1 MKRKLLLLMFYLFVI
16 NINAQEQTCRAKEE
30 NELIYKNNPNSRKER
45 SDFDVYSRKFAT
57 QRAKSTTSKTAAVTY
72 TIPVVFHIY
81 GTVQSGKTVT
91 YEKIVNH
98 LKQLN
103 DDFNGL
109 NADYNTV
116 ESFFQARRSTLNIQF
131 KLAKIDPNGGC
142 TTGVV
147 FHSAKNGYG
156 NSGGYDDQIAADA
169 WDNTKYMNIY
179 IQNDLYNDSV
189 LNNSG
194 VAWYPNSGMTA
205 SNTARVVF
213 NGRYLYD
220 NSDNKEFSATLTH
233 EFGHFLNLIHTFDG
247 GCTGTD
253 EVDDTPIEDGN
264 NTLSCTPGTNCSGD
278 KVNIE
283 NYMGYN
289 GARGCYK
296 MFTQG
301 QVTRML
307 AALEH
312 PARKSLWQPANIT
325 ATGVNNTGASVA
337 SVVSNFKEAVANNG
351 TFDQTSIITLS
362 GTKTFSK
369 STGTLVAGTDYTST
383 FPAGITPVLTVNSNS
398 QLTLSFTG
406 AATNH
411 AVVNNSAGSITF
423 KDAAFTGGLASLS
436 CTSLNFSMIFVDPY
450 GVFYV
455 DMADVNISAAQTWKP
470 FDIAKGD
477 DTSYGGWRFA
487 ANQLKIET
495 YDKKLVCELGS
506 RNITKLGYNVPIGGT
521 SNFVAPNA
529 YPDQLDLRT
538 ATYTTWD
545 GQGGYVGFQYFIDG
559 LPCYG
564 WFKVNVNANG
574 DGYSIT
580 EYAYNTQPNG
590 TIYTGVTAKAAVTV
604 STDTLYEADANNGS
618 IASNSIITLSTNN
631 ATFTKS
637 SGNLVAGTDYTISGV
652 PAGLT
657 AVLAVQNNA
666 NLALSFTGIATQHL
680 VANNSS
686 VVVTFLNAAITG
698 GTSILASDK
707 VTVKI
712 VFENPYGIY
721 YVNMADVTA
730 NATNTWDYFDINSG
744 DDTGFGAWWFAANHL
759 KLETYVKRLV
769 CQTGSKNISKLG
781 LNEAVDG
788 TRNMTTGG
796 TYPNQLDL
804 RTPTYTTWD
813 GQTGYIGFEYTNR
826 GRICYGWFKA
836 TVAADG
842 NSYTVLEYGYN
853 TQPGGTIYTGNS
865 VPTTVNAPSNLVA
878 TANSASL
885 QVGLTWTDNATNET
899 AYTVER
905 ATGSGAY
912 SVIATLGSN
921 VVSYTDTGLV
931 AGTTYSYKVRAN
943 AGTTYSSYS
952 NVATATINAAI
963 TVNAPSNLV
972 AIANSASLQVGLTWA
987 DNATNETA
995 YTVERATGSGAYS
1008 VIATL
1013 GANVASYTDTG
1024 LIAGTTYSYKVRANA
1039 GTTYSN
1045 YSNVVTATINVATTV
1060 SAPSNLVAT
1069 ANSAS
1074 LQVGLTWTDNAT
1086 NETAYTVERAT
1097 GSGAYSVIATLG
1109 ANVASYTDTG
1119 LIAGTTYSYKVRAN
1133 AGTTYSNYSNVVTAT
1148 INVATTVSAPSNLV
1162 ATANSASLQVGL
1174 TWVDN
1179 ASNETAYT
1187 VERATGSGA
1196 YSVIATLGANV
1207 ASYTDTG
1214 LVAGTTYSY
1223 KVRANAGA
1231 TYSGYSNVATVTIT
1245 STGVAAPI
1253 ASANGIYAEGF
1264 YTYWGSANSGTSY
1277 EVQLYTSALGWTTFG
1292 TSTTYYLYIPKQGS
1306 ATSYTFRVR
1315 AINASGTSNWSNT
1328 VDVSL
1333 PGALATPTNVG
1344 NSGVYASGF
1353 YSSWGTVSNAASYE
1367 VQLYNSATGWS
1378 TFGTSTIY
1386 YLWIPKQG
1394 SNASYRFRVRAVNA
1408 SGTSEWSNYVDIS
1421 LPLAGPTAQNEP
1433 IAATD
1438 KQVFLIY
1445 PNPASN
1451 NVNFSLNNEN
1461 ITSGTLYIYNSFG
1474 KLIDVVRNQSNYSV
1488 GHLPRG
1494 VYIVKL
1500 VDNSVEITKSL
1511 IVK

>member
-1 MKRKLLLLMFYLFVI
+1 MKRKLLLIMIYLFVI

-57 QRAKSTTSKTAAVTY
+57 QRAKSTTSKTATVTY

-116 ESFFQARRSTLNIQF
+116 EPFFQARRSTLNIQF

-156 NSGGYDDQIAADA
+156 NGGGYDDQIAADA

-179 IQNDLYNDSV
+179 IQNDLYNDGT

-194 VAWYPNSGMTA
+194 VAWYPDSGMTA

-213 NGRYLYD
+213 NGAYLYD
-220 NSDNKEFSATLTH
+220 NSSNKEFSATLTH

-253 EVDDTPIEDGN
+253 EVDDTPIEDAKH
-264 NTLSCTPGTNCSGD
+264 TLACTPGTNCSGD
-278 KVNIE
+278 KVNFE

-289 GARGCYK
+289 GAQGCYK
-296 MFTQG
+296 MYTQG

-312 PARKSLWQPANIT
+312 PARKSLWQPANLT
-325 ATGVNNTGASVA
+325 ATGVNSTGASIA
-337 SVVSNFKEAVANNG
+337 SVVSSFKEAVANNG
-351 TFDQTSIITLS
+351 TFDGTSVISIS
-362 GTKTFSK
+362 GAKTFSK

-383 FPAGITPVLTVNSNS
+383 FPAGITPVLTVNSNT

-406 AATNH
+406 STANH
-411 AVVNNSAGSITF
+411 AVINNSVGTITF
-423 KDAAFTGGLASLS
+423 KDAAFTGALTGLS
-436 CTSLNFSMIFVDPY
+436 CTSLNFSMNFVDPY

-455 DMADVNISAAQTWKP
+455 DMTDVNISASQTWKY

-477 DTSYGGWRFA
+477 DTGFGGWRFA
-487 ANQLKIET
+487 ANHLKIET
-495 YDKKLVCELGS
+495 YGKKLVCESGS
-506 RNITKLGYNVPIGGT
+506 RNITKLGYNTAISG
-521 SNFVAPNA
+521 SSSFVAPNA

-538 ATYTTWD
+538 AAYSAWD
-545 GQGGYVGFQYFIDG
+545 GQTGYVGFQYFIDG

-580 EYAYNTQPNG
+580 EYAYNTQPNAA
-590 TIYTGVTAKAAVTV
+590 IYTGVTSKAVVTV

-618 IASNSIITLSTNN
+618 ITSNSVITLSTNN

-652 PAGLT
+652 PSGLT
-657 AVLAVQNNA
+657 AVLTVQNNA
-666 NLALSFTGIATQHL
+666 NVALTFTGTAAQHL
-680 VANNSS
+680 VANNTP
-686 VVVTFLNAAITG
+686 VVVTFLNPAITG

-712 VFENPYGIY
+712 VFEDPYGIF
-721 YVNMADVTA
+721 YVDMTDASADSS
-730 NATNTWDYFDINSG
+730 NTWKYFDISAG
-744 DDTGFGAWWFAANHL
+744 DDTGFGAWWYAANHL
-759 KLETYVKRLV
+759 KLETYAKKII
-769 CQTGSKNISKLG
+769 CQTGSRNISKLG
-781 LNEAVDG
+781 SNEAVNG
-788 TRNMTTGG
+788 TRNMTAAGA
-796 TYPNQLDL
+796 YPNQLDL

-826 GRICYGWFKA
+826 GRICYGWLKA

-865 VPTTVNAPSNLVA
+865 VPTTVTAPSNLVA
-878 TANSASL
+878 TANS
-885 QVGLTWTDNATNET
+885 T
-899 AYTVER
+899 
-905 ATGSGAY
+905 
-912 SVIATLGSN
+912 
-921 VVSYTDTGLV
+921 
-931 AGTTYSYKVRAN
+931 
-943 AGTTYSSYS
+943 
-952 NVATATINAAI
+952 
-963 TVNAPSNLV
+963 
-972 AIANSASLQVGLTWA
+972 
-987 DNATNETA
+987 
-995 YTVERATGSGAYS
+995 
-1008 VIATL
+1008 
-1013 GANVASYTDTG
+1013 
-1024 LIAGTTYSYKVRANA
+1024 
-1039 GTTYSN
+1039 
-1045 YSNVVTATINVATTV
+1045 
-1060 SAPSNLVAT
+1060 
-1069 ANSAS
+1069 S

-1109 ANVASYTDTG
+1109 ANAV
-1119 LIAGTTYSYKVRAN
+1119 
-1133 AGTTYSNYSNVVTAT
+1133 
-1148 INVATTVSAPSNLV
+1148 
-1162 ATANSASLQVGL
+1162 
-1174 TWVDN
+1174 
-1179 ASNETAYT
+1179 
-1187 VERATGSGA
+1187 
-1196 YSVIATLGANV
+1196 
-1207 ASYTDTG
+1207 SYTDTG

-1223 KVRANAGA
+1223 KVRANAGT
-1231 TYSGYSNVATVTIT
+1231 TYSSYSNIVTATINAATTVTAPSNLVATANSASLQVGLTWSDNATNETAYTVERATESGAYSVIATLGANAVSYTDTGLVAGTTYSYKVRANAGTTYSSYSNVVTATIT
-1245 STGVAAPI
+1245 STGVSAPV
-1253 ASANGIYAEGF
+1253 ASANGIYADGF
-1264 YTYWGSANSGTSY
+1264 YTYWGSASSGSSY
-1277 EVQLYTSALGWTTFG
+1277 EVQLYTSTLGWTTFG

-1306 ATSYTFRVR
+1306 TTSYTFRVR
-1315 AINASGTSNWSNT
+1315 VINVSGTSNWSNI

-1344 NSGVYASGF
+1344 NSGIYSSGF
-1353 YSSWGTVSNAASYE
+1353 YSSWTTVSNATSYE
-1367 VQLYNSATGWS
+1367 VQLNNSVTGWT
-1378 TFGTSTIY
+1378 TFGTSTTY

-1394 SNASYRFRVRAVNA
+1394 SDANYRFRVRAVSA
-1408 SGTSEWSNYVDIS
+1408 SGTSEWSNYVDVS
-1421 LPLAGPTAQNEP
+1421 LPLAGPIAPNEP
-1433 IAATD
+1433 NSTTV
-1438 KQVFLIY
+1438 KQVFTIY
-1445 PNPASN
+1445 PNPASS

-1461 ITSGTLYIYNSFG
+1461 ITTGTLYIYNSLG
-1474 KLIDVVRNQSNYSV
+1474 KLVDVTKNHSNYSV
-1488 GHLPRG
+1488 SHLPRG

-1500 VDNSVEITKSL
+1500 IDNSTEITKSL